1 MSRKSIAKNLA
12 YDSERQ
18 KYYAVFN
25 GGTDGAGGRM
35 RHTRTFATYEAAMT
49 ALREFYGLG
58 GAYLPAPGQC
68 SLRDWLRYWL
78 EEVVARDRAEST
90 VYGYRNIIRCHIV
103 PAIGDTPLR
112 DLSPLLLQNYLY
124 ERLDEG
130 LSPNTV
136 RKHHVLLSS
145 ALRLAV
151 RQEVLRRNPMERV
164 DPPKKLPSRYTFY
177 TPTQLQV
184 LFAAVEGSTMELAVK
199 LAAYLGLRRSE
210 ICGLRWEHV
219 DLDAGVIFI
228 CEART
233 EVGGVVVE
241 KDTKTQSSVRRLG
254 IAGLVDLRELLERQR
269 ASRPWTPSDFVLVDE
284 WGQPPRPDYLT
295 ARLLKIV
302 RRYNLPKI
310 TMHGLRH
317 SFASVANSMGVPM
330 FDISKTLGH
339 ASMTVTSTIYTHLFD
354 ETQQKALTAVGRAI
368 EGRVAAQ

>member
-1 MSRKSIAKNLA
+1 MPRKCIAKNLA

-18 KYYAVFN
+18 RYYAVFHSGPDQCGN
-25 GGTDGAGGRM
+25 RTRY
-35 RHTRTFATYEAAMT
+35 TRTFPTYEAARK
-49 ALREFYGLG
+49 ALQEFYGLG
-58 GAYLPAPGQC
+58 PAHLAVSATC
-68 SLRDWLRYWL
+68 TLRDWLRYWL
-78 EEVVARDRAEST
+78 EEVVSRDRAEST
-90 VYGYRNIIRCHIV
+90 VYGYRNIIQCHVV
-103 PAIGDTPLR
+103 PAIGDMPLR
-112 DLSPLLLQNYLY
+112 DLTPFLLQNYLY

-136 RKHHVLLSS
+136 RKHHILLYS

-164 DPPKKLPSRYTFY
+164 DPPKKLPGRYTFY
-177 TPTQLQV
+177 TPAQLQI
-184 LFAAVEGSTMELAVK
+184 LFNAVEGTMMEPAVK

-219 DLDAGVIFI
+219 DLDRGVIFI
-228 CEART
+228 CQART
-233 EVGGVVVE
+233 EVGGVVVD

-254 IAGLVDLRELLERQR
+254 IAGLQDLREVLERQR
-269 ASRPWTPSDFVLVDE
+269 AARPWTPSDFVLVDE
-284 WGQPPRPDYLT
+284 WGQPPRPDFLT
-295 ARLLKIV
+295 AKLLQIV

-310 TMHGLRH
+310 TLHGLRH

-354 ETQQKALTAVGRAI
+354 DTQQRALSAVGRAI
-368 EGRVAAQ
+368 ERA